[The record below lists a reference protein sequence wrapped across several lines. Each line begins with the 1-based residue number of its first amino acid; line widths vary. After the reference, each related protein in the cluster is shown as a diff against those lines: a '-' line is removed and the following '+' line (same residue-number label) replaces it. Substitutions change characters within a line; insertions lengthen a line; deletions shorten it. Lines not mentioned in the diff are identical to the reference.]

1 MLAVHNILNIPS
13 SASTGLVY
21 MLAGETGWDWDS
33 GTFKTDHSLSAV
45 MSAHFQSLC
54 PNTDNTLKEM
64 AFMCADTRGDC
75 WVNVKERL
83 DSEQMAWPFMHKDK
97 WLKTTGLRQ
106 EAVSF
111 LFFSFFFIQK
121 L

>member
-1 MLAVHNILNIPS
+1 
-13 SASTGLVY
+13 

-64 AFMCADTRGDC
+64 AFMCAETGGDC
-75 WVNVKERL
+75 WVTVNVKERF

-97 WLKTTGLRQ
+97 CLKTTGLHQ
-106 EAVSF
+106 EALR
-111 LFFSFFFIQK
+111 LFFIF
-121 L
+121 